1 MTEREKIISRIEEHK
16 QKINELQHE
25 LDCIDNPE
33 KLRIN
38 VGDTFIQMNRDDRT
52 HPTCLIVR
60 IKSLQS
66 EYFSRDN
73 RHIEMEVISIGPVC
87 ISCYRTN
94 VCEEDITGYF
104 KKIDK
109 VAFTEAHEIYVKYK
123 QEDKELLNK
132 YKELIETNISKYY
145 NI

>member
-1 MTEREKIISRIEEHK
+1 MTEREKIISKIEEHK
-16 QKINELQHE
+16 QKITELQHE

-33 KLRIN
+33 KIRLNI
-38 VGDTFIQMNRDDRT
+38 GDTFVQMNDNGT
-52 HPTCLIVR
+52 TSCLLVR
-60 IKSLQS
+60 IKSLKS

-73 RHIEMEVISIGPVC
+73 RHVEMEVISIGPVC

-94 VCEEDITGYF
+94 VTEEDITGYF

-109 VAFTEAHEIYVKYK
+109 AAFTEAHEIYIKYK
-123 QEDKELLNK
+123 QEDKNLLNK
-132 YKELIETNISKYY
+132 YRELIETNISKYY

>member
-1 MTEREKIISRIEEHK
+1 MTEREKIISKIEDHK

-33 KLRIN
+33 KVRIN
-38 VGDTFIQMNRDDRT
+38 IGDTFVQMNDNST
-52 HPTCLIVR
+52 TSCLLVR
-60 IKSLQS
+60 IKSLKS

-73 RHIEMEVISIGPVC
+73 RHVEMEVISIGPVC

-94 VCEEDITGYF
+94 VTEEDITGYF

-109 VAFTEAHEIYVKYK
+109 AAFTEAHEIYLKYK
-123 QEDKELLNK
+123 QEDKNLLNK

>member
-1 MTEREKIISRIEEHK
+1 MTEREKIISKIEEHK

-33 KLRIN
+33 KIRLNI
-38 VGDTFIQMNRDDRT
+38 GDTFVQMNDNGT
-52 HPTCLIVR
+52 TSCLLVR
-60 IKSLQS
+60 IKSLKS

-73 RHIEMEVISIGPVC
+73 RHVEMEVISIGPVC

-94 VCEEDITGYF
+94 VTEEDITGYF

-109 VAFTEAHEIYVKYK
+109 AAFTEAHEIYVKYK
-123 QEDKELLNK
+123 QEDKNLLNK
-132 YKELIETNISKYY
+132 YKELIETNISKYH

>member
-1 MTEREKIISRIEEHK
+1 MTEREKIISKIEEHK
-16 QKINELQHE
+16 QKITELQHE

-33 KLRIN
+33 KIRLNI
-38 VGDTFIQMNRDDRT
+38 GDTFVQMNDNGT
-52 HPTCLIVR
+52 TSCLLVR
-60 IKSLQS
+60 IKSLKS

-73 RHIEMEVISIGPVC
+73 RHVEMEVISIGPVC

-94 VCEEDITGYF
+94 VTEEDITGYF

-109 VAFTEAHEIYVKYK
+109 AAFTEAHEIYIKYK
-123 QEDKELLNK
+123 QEDKNLLNK

>member
-1 MTEREKIISRIEEHK
+1 MTEREKIISKIEEHK

-33 KLRIN
+33 KIRLNI
-38 VGDTFIQMNRDDRT
+38 GDTFVQMNDNGT
-52 HPTCLIVR
+52 TSCLLVR
-60 IKSLQS
+60 IKSLKS

-73 RHIEMEVISIGPVC
+73 RHVEMEVISIGPVC

-94 VCEEDITGYF
+94 VTEEDITGYF

-109 VAFTEAHEIYVKYK
+109 AAFTEAHEIYVKYK
-123 QEDKELLNK
+123 QEDKNLLNK